1 MTASPVSWPLASVCS
16 PAGILAE
23 SQAPLR
29 YLRNESWQTG
39 MSIGLGVTL
48 RDLRAGPCAERE
60 PRGSEAGSSSRSR
73 TSTATHLSSV
83 HHVELSHRSR
93 ERRLQLEARQE
104 ELQALEEATHRAL
117 HINASRNGMTS
128 LSSTISLGSRAST
141 SGSVAS
147 AHTSTSSRKIQQRP
161 LRPWH
166 EDKPQAQRKF
176 QVERHGEHVMAL
188 AAPPQP
194 TPPTS
199 RLLAQHYFFRNLT
212 THDQP
217 GQFTHDVAGLPPRQF
232 ALLGETTKRVASSLS
247 AAPMHQF
254 SH

>member
-1 MTASPVSWPLASVCS
+1 VRFRGTQVARWHASSRHTGARMTASPVSWPLASVCS

-48 RDLRAGPCAERE
+48 RDLRADPCAEQG

-83 HHVELSHRSR
+83 HSIELSHRSR

-176 QVERHGEHVMAL
+176 Q
-188 AAPPQP
+188 
-194 TPPTS
+194 
-199 RLLAQHYFFRNLT
+199 HYFFRNLT